1 MSTPQR
7 GGYSSRS
14 KGKSRGRASSSSSS
28 RAPPPQKKQ
37 KVGTPGGAGKG
48 VQFEAALDSGP
59 PAAAGL
65 GRGGDDDAT
74 GASSG
79 GEGVDTFSY
88 DDVSNLATVTP
99 VVTKRSVSRAEV
111 ESSGGSATDKD
122 TQQQQQQQRPQ
133 QGGKGKKRAAE
144 RQGAVAEGTDTEE
157 EYESGG
163 ARRRKKR
170 KQEAAAAAADAAAT
184 ATALLAAAGGE
195 RKSDISNNSSN
206 GHAAAVPAV
215 TEEGGAGVP
224 AQQPAVA
231 EGGDADEAS
240 AAVVD
245 PRSALSSSKEQQAG
259 PRSRPEVGKK
269 SQRSSTAKS
278 ARKVPR
284 YPQVLPETAGYAKPR
299 NMSDA
304 LKIAVAAEIKGL
316 IRKRGKEPDCK
327 AAVQACK
334 DSGMQILKHAKEICA
349 DLDPRPKVDLKEV
362 RKALAEESRRYHAQ
376 IAEEEKLWA
385 IEEQKC
391 LALAE
396 STKRSQQAKVQAH
409 DEKQAQGHVP
419 SLTGNKEVRAL
430 LEPLDQD
437 EEESAAANPS
447 LDGTDTCKRVCD
459 EIVASTNHMIL
470 NATAIGRCLQE
481 MGSGVA
487 DAQETKE
494 RLAQV
499 FRQVSL
505 KSYPNVNDPKAGIA
519 AMLK

>member
-14 KGKSRGRASSSSSS
+14 KGKNRARTSSSS

-48 VQFEAALDSGP
+48 VQFEAALDPGT
-59 PAAAGL
+59 PAATETAWL
-65 GRGGDDDAT
+65 GGGGDDNAT

-99 VVTKRSVSRAEV
+99 VVTKRSVSRAGV
-111 ESSGGSATDKD
+111 ESSGGNATDKD
-122 TQQQQQQQRPQ
+122 TQQPQQTRKQQ

-144 RQGAVAEGTDTEE
+144 RQGAAAEGTDTEE

-170 KQEAAAAAADAAAT
+170 KQEAAAAAAAAAAAT

-195 RKSDISNNSSN
+195 SKSDISNNSSN
-206 GHAAAVPAV
+206 GHAAAAPAV
-215 TEEGGAGVP
+215 TAGGDAGVP

-245 PRSALSSSKEQQAG
+245 PRSALSSSKEQHTG
-259 PRSRPEVGKK
+259 SRSRPEVGKK
-269 SQRSSTAKS
+269 TQRSSTAKS

-284 YPQVLPETAGYAKPR
+284 YPQVLLETAGHAKPR

-327 AAVQACK
+327 AAVQTCK
-334 DSGMQILKHAKEICA
+334 DSGMQIIKHAKEICA

-362 RKALAEESRRYHAQ
+362 RKALAEESWRYHAQ

-396 STKRSQQAKVQAH
+396 STKRSQVIWAVRWSCTDFFSPYRILAR
-409 DEKQAQGHVP
+409 VP
-419 SLTGNKEVRAL
+419 SHSRLHAMYNKLME
-430 LEPLDQD
+430 
-437 EEESAAANPS
+437 N
-447 LDGTDTCKRVCD
+447 DGDSS
-459 EIVASTNHMIL
+459 VAFVVI
-470 NATAIGRCLQE
+470 
-481 MGSGVA
+481 
-487 DAQETKE
+487 
-494 RLAQV
+494 
-499 FRQVSL
+499 
-505 KSYPNVNDPKAGIA
+505 
-519 AMLK
+519 

>member
-1 MSTPQR
+1 
-7 GGYSSRS
+7 
-14 KGKSRGRASSSSSS
+14 
-28 RAPPPQKKQ
+28 
-37 KVGTPGGAGKG
+37 
-48 VQFEAALDSGP
+48 
-59 PAAAGL
+59 
-65 GRGGDDDAT
+65 
-74 GASSG
+74 
-79 GEGVDTFSY
+79 
-88 DDVSNLATVTP
+88 
-99 VVTKRSVSRAEV
+99 
-111 ESSGGSATDKD
+111 
-122 TQQQQQQQRPQ
+122 
-133 QGGKGKKRAAE
+133 
-144 RQGAVAEGTDTEE
+144 
-157 EYESGG
+157 
-163 ARRRKKR
+163 
-170 KQEAAAAAADAAAT
+170 
-184 ATALLAAAGGE
+184 
-195 RKSDISNNSSN
+195 
-206 GHAAAVPAV
+206 
-215 TEEGGAGVP
+215 
-224 AQQPAVA
+224 
-231 EGGDADEAS
+231 
-240 AAVVD
+240 
-245 PRSALSSSKEQQAG
+245 
-259 PRSRPEVGKK
+259 
-269 SQRSSTAKS
+269 
-278 ARKVPR
+278 
-284 YPQVLPETAGYAKPR
+284 
-299 NMSDA
+299 MSDA

-334 DSGMQILKHAKEICA
+334 DSGMQVLKHAKEICA

-376 IAEEEKLWA
+376 IADEEKLWA

-409 DEKQAQGHVP
+409 DEKQAHGHVP